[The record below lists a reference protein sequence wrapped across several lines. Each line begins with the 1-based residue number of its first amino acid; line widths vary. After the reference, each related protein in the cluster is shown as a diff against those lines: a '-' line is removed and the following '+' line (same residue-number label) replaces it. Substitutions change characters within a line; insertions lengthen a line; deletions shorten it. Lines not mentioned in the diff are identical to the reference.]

1 MPPQSFPECLLF
13 CWLSCVCVCACV
25 NRVIHQMTTNNC
37 ACHSPRIQ
45 QMHAHTLKK
54 PHMHAHAKCCHD
66 NKGLTGLAVF
76 GVAEPH
82 SAGGRFLLAM
92 TENQNQKI
100 CFQIRTWQNVCS
112 KNNNK
117 KKKTWL
123 KCFYMP
129 VDGRKSRLSS
139 TLSEFS
145 WGGATFMCWPLQ
157 FDIFSLF
164 GL

>member
-1 MPPQSFPECLLF
+1 MRVLEGRILFLECHGDPLLPNVHTHTHFILTVSILRHTHTHICHPNRSQSAF
-13 CWLSCVCVCACV
+13 CFVDCPACVCVCACV

-82 SAGGRFLLAM
+82 SAGGRFLLAL
-92 TENQNQKI
+92 TENQNRKI
-100 CFQIRTWQNVCS
+100 
-112 KNNNK
+112 
-117 KKKTWL
+117 
-123 KCFYMP
+123 
-129 VDGRKSRLSS
+129 
-139 TLSEFS
+139 
-145 WGGATFMCWPLQ
+145 
-157 FDIFSLF
+157 
-164 GL
+164 